1 MTPRQL
7 ENRIRFAVLSCVVLV
22 AAVLVNSLYQSSSLC
37 LADLRWRSA
46 DDYRLVGLQAARQG
60 EVYPAL
66 PLGASDEALLAYLK
80 ADPECCLM
88 GKHGYSEYDPPSR
101 WDRLLGRASKT
112 VSLNTGV
119 IPGSQ
124 PQMVGYAYVQ
134 MDNCGAPYRP
144 VR

>member
-1 MTPRQL
+1 MTPQQL
-7 ENRIRFAVLSCVVLV
+7 ESRTRFAVLSCVALV
-22 AAVLVNSLYQSSSLC
+22 FAVLVNSLYQSSSLC
-37 LADLRWRSA
+37 LADMRWRSA
-46 DDYRLVGLQAARQG
+46 DDYRLVGLQTAREG
-60 EVYPAL
+60 GVYPLLSAD
-66 PLGASDEALLAYLK
+66 ASDEALGAYLK
-80 ADPECCLM
+80 ANPECCLM

-101 WDRLLGRASKT
+101 GDRILGRASKT